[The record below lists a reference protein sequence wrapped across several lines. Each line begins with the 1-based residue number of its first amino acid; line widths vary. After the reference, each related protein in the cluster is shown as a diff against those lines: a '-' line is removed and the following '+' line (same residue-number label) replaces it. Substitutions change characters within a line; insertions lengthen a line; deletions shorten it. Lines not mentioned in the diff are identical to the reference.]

1 MRLKEALDKQREAT
15 VSFARELAA
24 ARADNDKLRAQ
35 RSDAHIEPPLK
46 PRTGRASASAGQTKA
61 VSQKKSTSSKV
72 RKPARE
78 IRVRAITLPFS
89 LRPSHSTLD

>member
-1 MRLKEALDKQREAT
+1 DKQREAT

-35 RSDAHIEPPLK
+35 RRDAQIEPPLK
-46 PRTGRASASAGQTKA
+46 PRTGRASAGAGQTKA
-61 VSQKKSTSSKV
+61 VSQKKTTSSKV
-72 RKPARE
+72 RKPSRE